1 MVLTLIF
8 LPVFGLVDVHTAVV
22 PGELL
27 ARLNALV
34 LRSELTG
41 PVLLQ
46 LLDVGVEASDRYGW
60 VTEHSRGLIK
70 HKGKRF
76 NSRFILTIPE
86 SSSFSA
92 PRGQRGR

>member
-46 LLDVGVEASDRYGW
+46 LLDVGVEAGHRYGR
-60 VTEHSRGLIK
+60 VTEHSRRL
-70 HKGKRF
+70 
-76 NSRFILTIPE
+76 
-86 SSSFSA
+86 
-92 PRGQRGR
+92 